1 MGTKILTNLLM
12 HGSLLTPATH
22 IGKSGKGAIYYESKV
37 GRNHALYLVE
47 VEFEVP
53 VKYVSLGKGSKI
65 ILKSLVNVLPGR
77 PLGGHYP
84 LVKDLETILL
94 AIET

>member
-1 MGTKILTNLLM
+1 M

-53 VKYVSLGKGSKI
+53 VKYVDGNAQETAGDAWLDPGESLSLGYIFRSPSHKANS
-65 ILKSLVNVLPGR
+65 
-77 PLGGHYP
+77 
-84 LVKDLETILL
+84 
-94 AIET
+94 